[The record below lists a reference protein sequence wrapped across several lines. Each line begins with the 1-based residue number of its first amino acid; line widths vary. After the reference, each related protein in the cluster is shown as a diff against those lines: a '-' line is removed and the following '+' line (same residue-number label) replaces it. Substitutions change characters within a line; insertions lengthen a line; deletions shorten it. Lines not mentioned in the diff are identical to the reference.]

1 MIYVIYNMN
10 MIDGILMI
18 DKPEGISSAKAVS
31 KIKKKLHLNK
41 AGHTGTLDPFATGLL
56 IVCLNHATK
65 IAGYLSDLDKT
76 YLGTM
81 ILGIATDTQD
91 LTGKV
96 IKVNPI
102 KPNQLKLEEIEDVFK
117 KYRGEISQIPPMFSA
132 KKSQGQKLYQLA
144 RKGIKIE
151 LTPRKVKIFQLNL
164 LRVKFDRYPSITF
177 QVKCSKGTYVR
188 TIAHDIGEYLGWGA
202 YLSHLKRTHIGK
214 ISVNQAIKLDDFLKL
229 PFEEQGKYILDPQNF
244 KEI

>member
-1 MIYVIYNMN
+1 MK
-10 MIDGILMI
+10 DGILII
-18 DKPEGISSAKAVS
+18 DKPEGISSAEAVF
-31 KIKKKLHLNK
+31 KIKKNMNLNK

-56 IVCLNHATK
+56 IICLNHATK
-65 IAGYLSDLDKT
+65 IAGYLLDLDKT

-102 KPNQLKLEEIEDVFK
+102 KPNQLKLEEIEGIFK
-117 KYRGEISQIPPMFSA
+117 KYQGEISQIPPMFSA
-132 KKSQGQKLYQLA
+132 KKCQGQKLYQLA

-164 LRVKFDRYPSITF
+164 LQAKFDRYPSITF
-177 QVKCSKGTYVR
+177 QIKCSRGTYIR
-188 TIAHDIGEYLGWGA
+188 TIAHDIGNDLGWGA
-202 YLSHLKRTHIGK
+202 YLSHLRRTHIGK

-229 PFEEQGKYILDPQNF
+229 PFEKQSKYILDTQNL
-244 KEI
+244 KEISKTM